1 MKNVIAIIGLS
12 SAFGIAPASV
22 SALPITELEV
32 TVQAVI
38 HDIGGIG
45 TASGRIDDE
54 SAAGPLL
61 AEFEN
66 GAVFAYDAPGFP
78 SGELEAT
85 LFQTARAQADYGTN
99 SAALKSGL
107 RATSAQ
113 DRGDFRSGSLIDL
126 ELNSSLS
133 PETSAS
139 SVWVDTFLIGGGT
152 GTGTAS
158 VTVELDGTVQSA
170 YGENGTAFYDE
181 IGGTFEQF
189 GRTGSGTVRYT
200 LEPIYDVDPIDF
212 GSDGPSDV
220 IRFEENFSNQQ
231 SFQTPFPDFVSE
243 INPAPMILMGEVLF
257 EYGVPFALEGRLF
270 LSGHRQIDIDFF
282 NTASLS
288 LFTLPGG
295 ATLTS
300 GSGHLYA
307 VSGGSPPTAVPE
319 PGSFW
324 LLGCGLLVLI
334 GFPRRRL
341 AAKPSMSTSTK

>member
-1 MKNVIAIIGLS
+1 MKKINSISYLLFVV
-12 SAFGIAPASV
+12 GIAPASV
-22 SALPITELEV
+22 SALPIAELDV

-45 TASGRIDDE
+45 TAFGRIDDE
-54 SAAGPLL
+54 SAIGPLL
-61 AEFEN
+61 AEIEN
-66 GAVFAYDAPGFP
+66 GAVLAYDAPGFP
-78 SGELEAT
+78 PGELEAT

-99 SAALKSGL
+99 SASLKSGL
-107 RATSAQ
+107 SATSAQ
-113 DRGDFRSGSLIDL
+113 DRGDFPSGDLIDL
-126 ELNSSLS
+126 ELDSSLA
-133 PETSAS
+133 PEMGAS
-139 SVWVDTFLIGGGT
+139 SNWLDTFLIEGGS

-181 IGGTFEQF
+181 ISGTFEQF
-189 GRTGSGTVRYT
+189 GRTGFGTVRYT

-212 GSDGPSDV
+212 GSDGPPDV

-231 SFQTPFPDFVSE
+231 SFQTPFPDFVPE

-270 LSGHRQIDIDFF
+270 LSGHLQIDIDYF

-300 GSGHLYA
+300 GSGHLYP
-307 VSGGSPPTAVPE
+307 VLGESPPTEVPE
-319 PGSFW
+319 PGSVG

-334 GFPRRRL
+334 GFARRRV
-341 AAKPSMSTSTK
+341 AS